1 MEGPRRLLA
10 HELPALGRLVDTV
23 FMNGTE
29 GAMNRAFSTLFNAAN
44 ADNLLVYSDGD
55 RIVSHVGRTERW
67 ASLGGC
73 TVRVGCVG
81 AVATDDAYR
90 GQGLASKL
98 LLQAC
103 VEAMAAGV
111 DLFMISGGRGLYR
124 RAGAAEVGR
133 DYRAT
138 VELAAARELALE
150 AVAIRPF
157 EDGDLP
163 IWMATYQQKLA
174 HYVRPSDDWECALQS
189 RICQTYDADFLT
201 ITNDGTPCGY
211 IVCRVSEEDW
221 LCHIMEYAGEARIVA
236 AALAQV
242 AERHDAHALRL
253 VVQGTD
259 PILFAYLERAKF
271 ALEPVHS
278 SGTLLIVNLQQ
289 LVDRLRPWFAARAG
303 LEAAE
308 RLDVLRDGD
317 RFVFTCGDAS
327 VELENLAA
335 ATEFLF
341 GHHERNRP
349 SGVFA
354 KMFPAPTLRYGLSF
368 I

>member
-1 MEGPRRLLA
+1 MEGPRRILA
-10 HELPALGRLVDTV
+10 HELPALGRLVDVV
-23 FMNGTE
+23 FMNGTD
-29 GAMNRAFSTLFNAAN
+29 GAMGHAFPTLFTPAN
-44 ADNLLVYSDGD
+44 TDNLLVYSDGD
-55 RIVSHVGRTERW
+55 HIVSHVGRTERW

-98 LLQAC
+98 LLHASA
-103 VEAMAAGV
+103 EGMAAGV
-111 DLFMISGGRGLYR
+111 DFFMISGGRGLYR
-124 RAGAAEVGR
+124 RAGATEVGR

-138 VELAAARELALE
+138 VELEAARDLALD

-163 IWMATYQQKLA
+163 VWMASYQQKPA
-174 HYVRPSDDWECALQS
+174 YYVRPSEDWEFALQS

-211 IVCRVSEEDW
+211 VVCRVSEDDW
-221 LCHIMEYAGEARIVA
+221 LCHIMEHAGDARIVA

-242 AERHDAHALRL
+242 AERHDAHALRF

-259 PILFAYLERAKF
+259 LVLFAYSKRAGIT
-271 ALEPVHS
+271 LEPVHS
-278 SGTLLIVNLQQ
+278 SGTLLIVNFQQ
-289 LVDRLRPWFAARAG
+289 LVDRLRPWFATRAG
-303 LEAAE
+303 LGAAE
-308 RLDVLRDGD
+308 RLDVQRDGD
-317 RFVFTCGDAS
+317 RFVFICGDAS